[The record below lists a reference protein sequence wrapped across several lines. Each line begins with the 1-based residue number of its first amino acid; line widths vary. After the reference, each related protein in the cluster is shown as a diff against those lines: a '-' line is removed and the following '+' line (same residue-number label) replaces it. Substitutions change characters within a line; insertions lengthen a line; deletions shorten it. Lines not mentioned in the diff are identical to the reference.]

1 MQWEKE
7 IVYGKLKSV
16 EKRKLGVEMALD
28 VFSKMTDDKRLS
40 NDNVHKHRTADSRE
54 QSIESR
60 LAVRRQWAEDTR
72 QQITDRG
79 Q

>member
-28 VFSKMTDDKRLS
+28 VFSKTDDKRL
-40 NDNVHKHRTADSRE
+40 
-54 QSIESR
+54 
-60 LAVRRQWAEDTR
+60 
-72 QQITDRG
+72 
-79 Q
+79 

>member
-28 VFSKMTDDKRLS
+28 VFSKKTDDKRL
-40 NDNVHKHRTADSRE
+40 
-54 QSIESR
+54 
-60 LAVRRQWAEDTR
+60 
-72 QQITDRG
+72 
-79 Q
+79 